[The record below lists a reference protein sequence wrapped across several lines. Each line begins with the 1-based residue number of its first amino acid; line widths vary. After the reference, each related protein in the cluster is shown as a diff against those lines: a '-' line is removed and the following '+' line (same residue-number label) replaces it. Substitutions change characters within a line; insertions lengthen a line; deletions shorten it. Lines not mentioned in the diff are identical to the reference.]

1 MTKNKEQKDFYN
13 FIRQVYKKKPDIGE
27 IPDFMKVYYEIERV
41 HNFEVNKFYYAV
53 CNYVFLGLEP
63 SRDIK
68 ESDDWESIEPYCI
81 KERENRKLRK
91 ENRELKEKIQTILNV
106 LS

>member
-53 CNYVFLGLEP
+53 CN
-63 SRDIK
+63 
-68 ESDDWESIEPYCI
+68 
-81 KERENRKLRK
+81 
-91 ENRELKEKIQTILNV
+91 
-106 LS
+106 

>member
-53 CNYVFLGLEP
+53 CNKILHSLKLHFNYQKNLFDPNQKKTFIG
-63 SRDIK
+63 
-68 ESDDWESIEPYCI
+68 
-81 KERENRKLRK
+81 ERKWK
-91 ENRELKEKIQTILNV
+91 DK
-106 LS
+106 

>member
-68 ESDDWESIEPYCI
+68 ESDDWKSIEPYCI
-81 KERENRKLRK
+81 KERKNNTLEYGRL
-91 ENRELKEKIQTILNV
+91 
-106 LS
+106 

>member
-13 FIRQVYKKKPDIGE
+13 FIRQVYKKKPDFGE

-53 CNYVFLGLEP
+53 CNFVCLGLEP
-63 SRDIK
+63 PKDIK
-68 ESDDWESIEPYCI
+68 ESNDWKSIEPYCMA
-81 KERENRKLRK
+81 EREKDT
-91 ENRELKEKIQTILNV
+91 LKYGKI
-106 LS
+106 